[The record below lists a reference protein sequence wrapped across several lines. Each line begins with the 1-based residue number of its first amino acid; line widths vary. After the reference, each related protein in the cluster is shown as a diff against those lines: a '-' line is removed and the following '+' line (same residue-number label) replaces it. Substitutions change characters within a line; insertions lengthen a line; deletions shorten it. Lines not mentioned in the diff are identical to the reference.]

1 MRLRI
6 ARLFP
11 ACLLRCNIGMHPKSH
26 IGIRAGPLL
35 TNIGYSVADT
45 GYWSVAIIIIA
56 GAFLIMLLAAES
68 GAGAKLE
75 KGAEFAFARA
85 RQLLHEADT
94 ENRNVRP
101 LPLSLATVVYR
112 SAQES
117 SANRSEAPALSLKQ
131 ARNNRYD
138 SRSRWLLVSA
148 PVSAKA
154 PAVDALLR
162 L

>member
-1 MRLRI
+1 MH
-6 ARLFP
+6 AR
-11 ACLLRCNIGMHPKSH
+11 SH
-26 IGIRAGPLL
+26 TEMRAGPLL

-45 GYWSVAIIIIA
+45 GYWSIAIIIITA
-56 GAFLIMLLAAES
+56 AFLVMLLAAQS

-75 KGAEFAFARA
+75 KGAELAFARA
-85 RQLLHEADT
+85 RQLLHQADT

-117 SANRSEAPALSLKQ
+117 SANRSEAPALSLEQ
-131 ARNNRYD
+131 AKDNRYK
-138 SRSRWLLVSA
+138 SRSRRLLVSA
-148 PVSAKA
+148 PVSATA